1 MRQGSQEFRT
11 YVLISFFA
19 DCLVCNAPVAADGS
33 RSCKYQS
40 EHLAP
45 HSSKHDYL
53 FGDLR
58 NNLVVNAAILAKA
71 RPAANS
77 TDGFTI

>member
-1 MRQGSQEFRT
+1 MRQGPHEFRT
-11 YVLISFFA
+11 YVLIYSFA
-19 DCLVCNAPVAADGS
+19 DCLVCNAPMAADGS
-33 RSCKYQS
+33 RGCKYQS
-40 EHLAP
+40 EYLAA
-45 HSSKHDYL
+45 HCGKHDCL

>member
-1 MRQGSQEFRT
+1 M
-11 YVLISFFA
+11 
-19 DCLVCNAPVAADGS
+19 VATDGT

-40 EHLAP
+40 EYLAA
-45 HSSKHDYL
+45 HCGKHDYL

-71 RPAANS
+71 RPAADS